1 MKYEIEKRR
10 YDKTIDQ
17 AFEFLK
23 YYIKKIAKETK
34 LTEVED
40 LWESFL
46 KDDSEYRHRDGSRYY
61 EKKCDGS
68 IYYEQ
73 EVYWSTGKMRIN
85 IILQNQGALVYDV
98 YLHFL
103 YVETED

>member
-1 MKYEIEKRR
+1 MRYEIEKRR

-17 AFEFLK
+17 ALEFLK
-23 YYIKKIAKETK
+23 YYIKKISQDGFPAI
-34 LTEVED
+34 ED

-46 KDDSEYRHRDGSRYY
+46 KDDNEYRHKDGMRVY

-68 IYYEQ
+68 LYYEQ
-73 EVYWSTGKMRIN
+73 EAYWDTGRMRIN
-85 IILQNQGALVYDV
+85 IILENQGALVYDV